1 MRHTMIL
8 EIERKARKPKHSL
21 NFYFYDHDIDFLLKP
36 ALNTIVLPLSIFILQ
51 DSFGKSIFEQK
62 KQLLAKLLP

>member
-21 NFYFYDHDIDFLLKP
+21 NFYFLLKP

-62 KQLLAKLLP
+62 KQLLAKFLP